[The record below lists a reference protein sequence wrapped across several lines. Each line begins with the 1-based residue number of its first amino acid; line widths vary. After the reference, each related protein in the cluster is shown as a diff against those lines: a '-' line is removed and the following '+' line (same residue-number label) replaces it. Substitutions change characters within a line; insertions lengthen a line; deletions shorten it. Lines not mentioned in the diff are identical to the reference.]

1 MTLTEKEKKHIE
13 EEEAYRAKI
22 REEAHHKDQAASQPK
37 KGMSGCLVV
46 FLLFAVVIATA
57 LLAIN
62 PAKQFETAE
71 KNAQTTPVLK
81 INNGSFTTPTGEI
94 YSFEITSEVGEE
106 GNNKYVASYT
116 PFLKNNDSTLLMAI
130 FETFKIAYGD
140 EGRLA
145 PTPILEERNGTN
157 LIKFTGDFQDYYVMP
172 VKEDT
177 GEIHTLIFWK
187 E

>member
-1 MTLTEKEKKHIE
+1 MALTEKEKKHIE

-22 REEAHHKDQAASQPK
+22 REEAQSKNQPTSQPK

-46 FLLFAVVIATA
+46 FLLFAAVIAIT

-71 KNAQTTPVLK
+71 KNAQATPVLE
-81 INNGSFTTPTGEI
+81 INNGSFTTPTGEV
-94 YSFEITSEVGEE
+94 YSFEITFEE
-106 GNNKYVASYT
+106 GDGGDNKYVASYT
-116 PFLKNNDSTLLMAI
+116 PFLKNNDSTLMMAI
-130 FETFKIAYGD
+130 FEAFKTAYGND
-140 EGRLA
+140 GRLV

-157 LIKFTGDFQDYYVMP
+157 LIKFTGDVQDYYVMP
-172 VKEDT
+172 IKEDT
-177 GEIHTLIFWK
+177 GEIHTLMFWK